1 MSDFYSH
8 DDDAID
14 DGPSK
19 SQIKREDEAMQA
31 VGARLVQLSRAN
43 INGLPVSDTLRDA
56 LHEFKRISSRE
67 AQRRHLKRVGKLLRE
82 HDVDAVTLA
91 LDKVSPDSALSM
103 ASTRAAERWCD
114 RMLDDPRG
122 ELTAFI
128 EQHPAV
134 EVQRLRQLLRK
145 AQKGADPDKPTP
157 AQRELLK
164 YVRQQVLAVK

>member
-1 MSDFYSH
+1 MSDFYTR
-8 DDDAID
+8 DDDAVD

-19 SQIKREDEAMQA
+19 SQIKREDEAVQA
-31 VGARLVQLSRAN
+31 LGARLVQLSRVN
-43 INGLPVSDTLRDA
+43 IGSLPVNETLQAA
-56 LHEFKRISSRE
+56 LLEFKRISSRE

-82 HDVDAVTLA
+82 HDVDAVALA

-114 RMLDDPRG
+114 RMLADPRA
-122 ELTAFI
+122 ELTGFI

-145 AQKGADPDKPTP
+145 AQKGADPENPTP

>member
-1 MSDFYSH
+1 MSDFYPH
-8 DDDAID
+8 DDDDID

-31 VGARLVQLSRAN
+31 VGARLVQLGRAN
-43 INGLPVSDTLRDA
+43 INGLPVNDTLRDA

-82 HDVDAVTLA
+82 HDVEAVTLA
-91 LDKVSPDSALSM
+91 LDKVSPDSSLSM

-114 RMLDDPRG
+114 RMLEDPRA

-145 AQKGADPDKPTP
+145 AQKAAYPDKPTP